1 MKNHGNPVLAT
12 RGRKVQKGI
21 SLRVFLCVLCA
32 LSSQILPFGAVAA
45 EHGMVSTVHPLAT
58 DAGVD
63 AMRRGGNAVD
73 AIVAAGLTLSV
84 VDSHNSGIGGGCF
97 LVILRANGE
106 VVAIDGREMA
116 PARATRDMFLRDGKA
131 VAELSQT
138 GALASGVPGEV
149 AAFHQAVTK
158 FGKLPWKDHCLS
170 AAKLA
175 EAGFPVTRNYANR
188 LAGVA
193 KDIEKFPASRT
204 IFLKPDTS
212 PWKSGDTLRQPDLAK
227 TFRSMAEQ
235 GSDWFYRGPFA
246 KATADWMKANG
257 GLLTEADF
265 AGYVAKSRE
274 PLRTTYRGHEIIGF
288 PPPSSGGVHVAQIL
302 NILEHF
308 DLKALGANSPDFVH
322 VVAEAMKLAFA
333 DRAHWLGD
341 PDFAPVP
348 RGLVDKGYAA
358 QLAKKIDLKKATPV
372 PQHNTPPNSTS
383 DVFSKHTTHFSAADS
398 DGNWVA
404 CTATI
409 NTSYGSK
416 VVVPGTGV
424 VLNNEMDDFSAQP
437 GTANF
442 FGLVGAEAN
451 AVAPG
456 KRPLSSMSPTLV
468 LRNGQPILSVGAAGG
483 PTIITQ
489 TLLAIIH
496 VVDFGRDPAEALAQP
511 RFHQQWSP
519 DELRI
524 EKKFSV
530 ELLRELERRGHTLKE
545 LDSIGA
551 CQAVGRTKDGKGFL
565 GAHDPRVTDGKAA
578 GW

>member
-1 MKNHGNPVLAT
+1 MKKLRTSELAAKELKA
-12 RGRKVQKGI
+12 RKG
-21 SLRVFLCVLCA
+21 LFPPAFLCA
-32 LSSQILPFGAVAA
+32 LCALWWQISLLAAPAA
-45 EHGMVSTVHPLAT
+45 ERGMVATVHPLAT

-97 LVILRANGE
+97 LVIRRSNGE

-116 PARATRDMFLRDGKA
+116 PAKATRDMFLRDGKA

-149 AAFHQAVTK
+149 AALHQAVTK
-158 FGKLPWKDHCLS
+158 FGKLPWKDHCLT
-170 AAKLA
+170 ATKIAG
-175 EAGFPVTRNYANR
+175 AGFPVTRAYASR

-193 KDIEKFPASRT
+193 KDIEKFPSSRAV
-204 IFLKPDTS
+204 FLMPDGS
-212 PWKSGDTLRQPDLAK
+212 PWKAGDTLRQPDLAK
-227 TFRSMAEQ
+227 TFRSLAEQ

-246 KATADWMKANG
+246 KATADWMRANG

-265 AGYVAKSRE
+265 ASYVAKPRT

-358 QLAKKIDLKKATPV
+358 QLARKIDLKKATVV
-372 PQHNTPPNSTS
+372 PKHHTPPNSTS
-383 DVFSKHTTHFSAADS
+383 DVFSKHTTHFSAADAE
-398 DGNWVA
+398 GNWVA

-456 KRPLSSMSPTLV
+456 KRPLSSMSPTIV
-468 LRNGQPILSVGAAGG
+468 LRNGLPILSVGAAGG

-524 EKKFSV
+524 EKKFPA
-530 ELLRELERRGHTLKE
+530 ELRRDLERRGHKLKE
-545 LDSIGA
+545 LDSMGA
-551 CQAVGRTKDGKGFL
+551 CQAVGRTKDGKAFS
-565 GAHDPRVTDGKAA
+565 GAPDPRVTDGKAA
-578 GW
+578 GF

>member
-1 MKNHGNPVLAT
+1 MKNHGNLLLAT

-32 LSSQILPFGAVAA
+32 LAWPILPFGAVAA
-45 EHGMVSTVHPLAT
+45 ERGMVATVHPLAT
-58 DAGVD
+58 NAGVD

-97 LVILRANGE
+97 LVIRRANGE

-175 EAGFPVTRNYANR
+175 EAGFPVTRNYASR

-274 PLRTTYRGHEIIGF
+274 PLRTTYRG
-288 PPPSSGGVHVAQIL
+288 P
-302 NILEHF
+302 
-308 DLKALGANSPDFVH
+308 
-322 VVAEAMKLAFA
+322 
-333 DRAHWLGD
+333 
-341 PDFAPVP
+341 
-348 RGLVDKGYAA
+348 
-358 QLAKKIDLKKATPV
+358 
-372 PQHNTPPNSTS
+372 
-383 DVFSKHTTHFSAADS
+383 
-398 DGNWVA
+398 
-404 CTATI
+404 
-409 NTSYGSK
+409 
-416 VVVPGTGV
+416 
-424 VLNNEMDDFSAQP
+424 
-437 GTANF
+437 
-442 FGLVGAEAN
+442 
-451 AVAPG
+451 
-456 KRPLSSMSPTLV
+456 
-468 LRNGQPILSVGAAGG
+468 
-483 PTIITQ
+483 
-489 TLLAIIH
+489 
-496 VVDFGRDPAEALAQP
+496 
-511 RFHQQWSP
+511 
-519 DELRI
+519 
-524 EKKFSV
+524 
-530 ELLRELERRGHTLKE
+530 
-545 LDSIGA
+545 
-551 CQAVGRTKDGKGFL
+551 
-565 GAHDPRVTDGKAA
+565 
-578 GW
+578 